1 MPKQSATL
9 FRSQGRW
16 TAEHARNVLAALD
29 RSGLS
34 ITEFAV
40 REGIDPQRLY
50 WWRRRFASS
59 PCEAITP
66 AFVELTSTN
75 ALSGFAEVLLRSG
88 RVLRVPVAIEP
99 TALRRLVDALEEDGA
114 C

>member
-1 MPKQSATL
+1 MPKQAAAL
-9 FRSQGRW
+9 FRSHRRW
-16 TAEHARNVLAALD
+16 TAEDARSALAALD

-34 ITEFAV
+34 IREFAV

-59 PCEAITP
+59 PCEAITL
-66 AFVELTSTN
+66 AFVELTPTN
-75 ALSGFAEVLLRSG
+75 ALSAVAEVLLRSG
-88 RVLRVPVAIEP
+88 RVLRVPVAIES